1 MSNTALV
8 VAVTVLGGLAA
19 ALQAQFAGAMATR
32 MGTMGSVLVT
42 YAGGGVLIA
51 VIAAVTR
58 SGGIGAWRDVPPYA
72 FLAGALGLVVIGTL
86 AFGVSKV
93 GVVQALLTYTV
104 SQFVFSAVIDHYGL
118 FGTEVRS
125 FDLDR
130 AVGIALLAGGAW
142 FVLR

>member
-8 VAVTVLGGLAA
+8 VAVTVLGGFAA

-42 YAGGGVLIA
+42 YAGGGIVIA
-51 VIAAVTR
+51 VAAAVTR
-58 SGGIGAWRDVPPYA
+58 SSGLAAWRDVPPYA
-72 FLAGALGLVVIGTL
+72 FLAGVLGLVIIGTL
-86 AFGVSKV
+86 AFGVSRV
-93 GVVQALLTYTV
+93 GVVQALLTFTV
-104 SQFVFSAVIDHYGL
+104 SQFVFAALIDHYGL
-118 FGTEVRS
+118 FGTDVRS

-130 AVGIALLAGGAW
+130 ALGIAMLVGGAW